1 MTDRTDGD
9 EDGDGDGD
17 GDGTHGR
24 RGPDGVGGLHH
35 VGVATDDLAART
47 GLYGDLLGLPVAHEE
62 TFDGLAVAFLGT
74 GPYVELLEPLT
85 DDGPIARHLDRRGP
99 GLHHL
104 ACAVGDVSVA
114 LERARRQDVD
124 PIDEEPRA
132 GAWGHRVAFLHP
144 GATGGVLLEL
154 VGEERAGD
162 GRGDGTGRT

>member
-1 MTDRTDGD
+1 MSSVSTGPASEPPVPVRNPVRADATERSSPEVGGRAGIGGADRFSPPDRSRTVTDRTDED
-9 EDGDGDGD
+9 EDGNGDGA
-17 GDGTHGR
+17 GDGTRGR

-74 GPYVELLEPLT
+74 GPYVELLE
-85 DDGPIARHLDRRGP
+85 
-99 GLHHL
+99 
-104 ACAVGDVSVA
+104 
-114 LERARRQDVD
+114 
-124 PIDEEPRA
+124 
-132 GAWGHRVAFLHP
+132 
-144 GATGGVLLEL
+144 L